1 MKMGELERVS
11 GVGRET
17 IRYYIGLGLLP
28 EPVRPKPNVAV
39 YGAEHLRRLAVIK
52 RLQRER
58 YMPLGFIKE
67 LLDRPS
73 GGEVGAIPGLGGYL
87 AGELGYETDAAAVSL
102 EEAAL
107 ACGLP
112 REEIETLARV
122 GVLFIT
128 DGALAPADLAVA
140 RHWGQVR
147 AAGFT
152 PEHGFYAEDASVYAE
167 ALAPMAIREVDR
179 FLTRVPGGL
188 PAAEAQV
195 LAQQGVALINAMI
208 CAMRANYLLRSVA
221 AVGDLAA
228 APNGTEP

>member
-1 MKMGELERVS
+1 MKMAELEQRS

-39 YGAEHLRRLAVIK
+39 YAEEHVRRLGVIK

-58 YMPLGFIKE
+58 YMPLSFIKS

-73 GGEVGAIPGLGGYL
+73 GGEVTSIPGLEAFL
-87 AGELGYETDAAAVSL
+87 AGELGYDPAAAVLPL

-107 ACGLP
+107 KSGLP
-112 REEIETLARV
+112 AEEIETLARV
-122 GVLFIT
+122 GVLFLT
-128 DGALAPADLAVA
+128 NGGLLPADLAVA
-140 RHWGQVR
+140 SLWGQVR
-147 AAGFT
+147 AAGFS
-152 PEHGFYAEDASVYAE
+152 PEHGFFAEDASIYAQ
-167 ALAPMAIREVDR
+167 ALGPMAIREVDR

-195 LAQQGVALINAMI
+195 LAQQGVAVVNALIG
-208 CAMRANYLLRSVA
+208 AMRANYLLRAVA
-221 AVGDLAA
+221 AAS
-228 APNGTEP
+228 